1 MTVTTPAS
9 PTDRHPCAERPGTLR
24 LVRARETDDLSLEDR
39 RLLREHLA
47 ACGACRAEAVSLD
60 PTLLF
65 APLAAS
71 ADGDTPGT
79 GTESDGRRMASDV
92 RAVLE
97 ARRIDR
103 RMMRRPARPY
113 LAVAALLVA
122 GAGLAGLLS
131 LRPWGGDERL
141 PSRRAAVAG
150 SRVLPAA
157 SAPLVEG
164 VESPGVKVYQFAA
177 DGPGQPAVVFVVD
190 RNADL

>member
-1 MTVTTPAS
+1 MTTPAT
-9 PTDRHPCAERPGTLR
+9 PTDRPPCAEGPRTLR
-24 LVRARETDDLSLEDR
+24 LVRARETDDLSRENR
-39 RLLREHLA
+39 RLLLEHLA

-71 ADGDTPGT
+71 AGGDTAGT
-79 GTESDGRRMASDV
+79 GTEDDGRRLAADV

-103 RMMRRPARPY
+103 RMMRRPSHPY
-113 LAVAALLVA
+113 LAAAALLVA

-131 LRPWGGDERL
+131 LRPWGGDEKL
-141 PSRRAAVAG
+141 PSRLAAAAG
-150 SRVLPAA
+150 SRVVPAA

-177 DGPGQPAVVFVVD
+177 DAPGQPAVVFVVD